1 MKQLFTKI
9 FGALAWVPAA
19 GNRSCSVQSGA
30 QLWVG
35 GIAVAA
41 CCFAFL
47 PATSLRAQQHKSKV
61 PILGKLTSGPQQ
73 QAYSGTV
80 QSLDL
85 KQKVISVNSRQGRD
99 TEIFP
104 VKKDVRVETI
114 NGKKMNLKTLTPGTS
129 VLIYYDQK
137 RGERTV
143 KYIIVL
149 EAGKG
154 GGETQDPPAT

>member
-1 MKQLFTKI
+1 MKF
-9 FGALAWVPAA
+9 FGSRTSRPLAKRPRYGAPETAPLRA
-19 GNRSCSVQSGA
+19 G
-30 QLWVG
+30 
-35 GIAVAA
+35 ITAVVA
-41 CCFAFL
+41 CFLAFV

-61 PILGKLTSGPQQ
+61 PILGKLTSSPHQ

-85 KQKVISVNSRQGRD
+85 KQKVLSVNSRQGRD

-104 VKKDVRVETI
+104 VKKDVHVETI
-114 NGKKMNLKTLTPGTS
+114 NGKKLKLKTLTPGTK

-137 RGERTV
+137 RGERTI

-149 EAGKG
+149 DAGKES
-154 GGETQDPPAT
+154 GETQPPPAT